1 MCPME
6 MLVYHRVA
14 WMMSQYVAA
23 QEGLAGGRK
32 PHVHLAQDELLRQRT
47 SVVSAWAAHETE
59 K

>member
-1 MCPME
+1 ME

-14 WMMSQYVAA
+14 WMMSHYVAA

-32 PHVHLAQDELLRQRT
+32 PHVQDDELLRRRT
-47 SVVSAWAAHETE
+47 SVVSARAAHETE